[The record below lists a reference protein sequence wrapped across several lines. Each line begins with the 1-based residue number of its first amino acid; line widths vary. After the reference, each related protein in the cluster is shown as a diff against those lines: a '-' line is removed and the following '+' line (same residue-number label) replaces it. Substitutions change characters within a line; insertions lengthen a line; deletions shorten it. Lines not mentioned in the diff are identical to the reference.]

1 MRRDTEN
8 RCTLVPPY
16 ENDYDYVKDFPMK
29 ANDLI
34 PKQGLR
40 ALVAV
45 IWISAC
51 WGALAGTVHYVDVNS
66 TNATPP
72 YTNWSTA
79 AVSIQDAVGV
89 AVSGDQVL
97 VADGVYAT
105 GAVTASGA
113 GSTSNRVAIF
123 RPITVQSVNGPGT
136 SIIEGYQV
144 PGITN
149 GPGAIRCVCLGSRAV
164 LSGFTLTK
172 GATQAGIA
180 DFDNGG
186 GVCVSGGSGAIVT
199 NCVLKA
205 NSARFK
211 GGGFYEPGNGTW
223 LIDCILVG
231 NSGPRSVSAGSQ
243 VSMGGG
249 AYGGIFQRSV
259 VYGNSAA
266 MGGGAAN
273 SLMLSCS
280 IFGNSAAE
288 GGGACGVI
296 NGTCSLNACTVVG
309 NQADHAGGTSG
320 ATLYNCIVY
329 FNVTR
334 GSAPNYYGGSLNYCC
349 TTPMPT
355 AGTGN
360 FAANPQL
367 ASITHLSAASPCRGA
382 GIASPVAVTDI
393 DGEPWCAPP
402 SIGCDEYWPGAVTGP
417 LQVALSATYSNV
429 TTDFQVDFTAF
440 IGGRT
445 AMSYWD
451 FGDGTTLTNQPCVS
465 HIWSRPGDYPVVL
478 TACNESNPEGVRASF
493 AVRVRTAPLHYVA
506 VGSTNPVPPFL
517 SWETAATNIQSAVD
531 AADTAGASVLVGDGV
546 YATGGRAVAGTM
558 TNRVA
563 IDRPVIVQ
571 SLNGP
576 AVTVIQGFQVSG
588 VNGEGAIRCVYLADQ
603 AVLAGFTLTNGATR
617 TLGDEE
623 GEQKGGGVWCA
634 SLGAVVTNCVLSG
647 NAAKVR
653 GGAAYR
659 GTLNHCTLVGNVS
672 QYGGGCYGSAVN
684 NSTLYANRASTYGGA
699 AYAGWV
705 MNCLVVSNSANTGGG
720 VFEAMLDNCVVVGNL
735 ATYGGGATGAT
746 LNNCTVVGN
755 SANSGGGARNGTFNN
770 CIVYSNSPAN
780 YYSATIN
787 YCCTTPMPAS
797 GTGNFTNGP
806 HFVDYLGGDFHLAPS
821 SPCINAGR
829 NAFVSTSTDLDGNSR
844 IAGGTV
850 DFGAYEFQAPTSV
863 ISYAWL
869 QSYSLPTDGSA
880 DFIDSD
886 LDGMNNWQEWRCQTV
901 PTNAVSA
908 LRLISAAPVGT
919 NVTVNW
925 QSVPGV
931 NYFLER
937 ATNLAMLP
945 PFQLVATNIAGQLG
959 TTTRTDTNA
968 GAFSPLLY
976 RVGVGP

>member
-1 MRRDTEN
+1 
-8 RCTLVPPY
+8 
-16 ENDYDYVKDFPMK
+16 MK
-29 ANDLI
+29 THDLFL
-34 PKQGLR
+34 KRGLR

-45 IWISAC
+45 IWISTC
-51 WGALAGTVHYVDVNS
+51 WRAFAGTVHYVDVNS

-79 AVSIQDAVGV
+79 AVSIQDAVDATV
-89 AVSGDQVL
+89 AGDQVL
-97 VADGVYAT
+97 VADGVYET
-105 GAVTASGA
+105 GAVTGSGS
-113 GSTSNRVAIF
+113 GSTSNRVAIL
-123 RPITVQSVNGPGT
+123 RPITLQSVNGPGST
-136 SIIEGYQV
+136 IIEGYQV

-149 GPGAIRCVCLGSRAV
+149 GAAAIRCIRLCPRAV

-172 GATQAGIA
+172 GATQAGNA
-180 DFDNGG
+180 DFDSGG
-186 GVCVSGGSGAIVT
+186 GVYVSAGSGAIVT
-199 NCVLKA
+199 NCVLRA

-211 GGGFYEPGNGTW
+211 GGGFYEPGNGTL
-223 LIDCILVG
+223 LIDCTLVG
-231 NSGPRSVSAGSQ
+231 NSAPRGGSAGSL

-249 AYGGIFQRSV
+249 AYGGILQRSTV
-259 VYGNSAA
+259 CSNSAT

-273 SLMLSCS
+273 SWLQSCS

-296 NGTCSLNACTVVG
+296 NGTCLLNACTVVA

-320 ATLYNCIVY
+320 ASLYDCIVY
-329 FNVTR
+329 FNVTH
-334 GSAPNYYGGSLNYCC
+334 GSDPNYYGGSLDYCC

-367 ASITHLSAASPCRGA
+367 ASISHLSAASPCRGA
-382 GIASPVAVTDI
+382 GIAKPAANTDI

-402 SIGCDEYWPGAVTGP
+402 SVGCDEYWPGAVTGP
-417 LQVALSATYSNV
+417 LQVALSATHSNV
-429 TTDFQVDFTAF
+429 TPGFRVDFTAF

-451 FGDGTTLTNQPCVS
+451 FGDGTTLTNQPCAS
-465 HIWSRPGDYPVVL
+465 HNWSTPGDYSVVL
-478 TACNESNPEGVRASF
+478 TACNESNPEGVRASS
-493 AVRVRTAPLHYVA
+493 AVQVRTPPLHYVTLD
-506 VGSTNPVPPFL
+506 STNPVPPFL
-517 SWETAATNIQSAVD
+517 SWETAAADIQSAVD
-531 AADTAGASVLVGDGV
+531 ATDTAGAVVVVGDGV

-563 IDRPVIVQ
+563 IDRPIIVQ

-576 AVTVIQGFQVSG
+576 ALTVIQGFQVSG
-588 VNGEGAIRCVYLADQ
+588 VNGDGAIRCVYLADQ

-634 SLGAVVTNCVLSG
+634 TVGAVVTNCILSG
-647 NAAKVR
+647 NAAKIR

-659 GTLNHCTLVGNVS
+659 GTLNNCTLVGNVS

-684 NSTLYANRASTYGGA
+684 NSTLASNRASMRGGG

-705 MNCLVVSNSANTGGG
+705 LNSLVVSNSSNTGGG
-720 VFEAMLDNCVVVGNL
+720 VCEAMLDNCVVAGNS
-735 ATYGGGATGAT
+735 ATYGGGATAST

-755 SANSGGGARNGTFNN
+755 SGNNGGGTQGGTLNN

-787 YCCTTPMPAS
+787 YCCTTPLPAS

-806 HFVDYLGGDFHLAPS
+806 QFINLTSGDFRLASS

-829 NAFVSTSTDLDGNSR
+829 NASVSTSTDLDGNPR

-850 DFGAYEFQAPTSV
+850 DLGAYEFQTPASV

-869 QSYSLPTDGSA
+869 QSYYLPTDGSA

-908 LRLISAAPVGT
+908 LRLISAAQVGT
-919 NVTVNW
+919 NVMVSW
-925 QSVPGV
+925 ESVPGV
-931 NYFLER
+931 SYFLER

-976 RVGVGP
+976 RVGVGQ